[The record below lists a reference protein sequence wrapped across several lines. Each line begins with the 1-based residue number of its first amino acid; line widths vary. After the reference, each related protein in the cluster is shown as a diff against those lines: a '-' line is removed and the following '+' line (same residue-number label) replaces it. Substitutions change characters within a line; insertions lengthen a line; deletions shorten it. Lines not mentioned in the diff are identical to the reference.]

1 MTKYDVVIIGGGP
14 AGMGAGIECS
24 KTGAKTLIIER
35 DNRLGGILNQCI
47 HNGFGL
53 HYFKE
58 ELTGP
63 EYASRFEKLLS
74 DTNVDVMLNTF
85 VTKIDGKKIYIVS
98 PNGAEIIEPKAIV
111 LAMGCRE
118 KTAGSIRLKGTRPAG
133 IMTAGQ
139 VQKLVNFHGKLPGK
153 KVVILGSGDIG
164 LIMARRLTLAGAK
177 VEMVL
182 ELMPTSSGLPR
193 NIRQCLDDFDI
204 PIHYSTTI
212 TEVLGKDRVTGIN
225 YARVDDKL
233 NAIEST
239 TKYLECDLIV
249 LSVGLTPE
257 NDIVSNLEIN
267 PKTGGFVVNEF
278 RECSDG
284 IFACGNVLQ
293 VHDLVDNVTV
303 ESILAG
309 RNAGL
314 YALGKLQ
321 RNKEHKVFAGNGIRY
336 TVPSSYFENGE
347 DLEVFFRV
355 NSKYRNANIVVS
367 ANDKDIYS
375 KFAVAL
381 NPGEMASIT
390 IKKDILSEDITLSI
404 KEKV

>member
-182 ELMPTSSGLPR
+182 EIMPTSSGLPR

-249 LSVGLTPE
+249 LSVGLAPE

-278 RECSDG
+278 RECSEG

>member
-1 MTKYDVVIIGGGP
+1 M
-14 AGMGAGIECS
+14 
-24 KTGAKTLIIER
+24 
-35 DNRLGGILNQCI
+35 
-47 HNGFGL
+47 
-53 HYFKE
+53 
-58 ELTGP
+58 
-63 EYASRFEKLLS
+63 
-74 DTNVDVMLNTF
+74 
-85 VTKIDGKKIYIVS
+85 
-98 PNGAEIIEPKAIV
+98 
-111 LAMGCRE
+111 
-118 KTAGSIRLKGTRPAG
+118 
-133 IMTAGQ
+133 
-139 VQKLVNFHGKLPGK
+139 
-153 KVVILGSGDIG
+153 
-164 LIMARRLTLAGAK
+164 
-177 VEMVL
+177 
-182 ELMPTSSGLPR
+182 
-193 NIRQCLDDFDI
+193 
-204 PIHYSTTI
+204 
-212 TEVLGKDRVTGIN
+212 
-225 YARVDDKL
+225 
-233 NAIEST
+233 
-239 TKYLECDLIV
+239 
-249 LSVGLTPE
+249 
-257 NDIVSNLEIN
+257 
-267 PKTGGFVVNEF
+267 
-278 RECSDG
+278 
-284 IFACGNVLQ
+284 Q

>member
-164 LIMARRLTLAGAK
+164 LIMSRRLTLAGAK

-249 LSVGLTPE
+249 LSVGLAPE

-278 RECSDG
+278 RECSEG

-336 TVPSSYFENGE
+336 TVPSSYFEDGE